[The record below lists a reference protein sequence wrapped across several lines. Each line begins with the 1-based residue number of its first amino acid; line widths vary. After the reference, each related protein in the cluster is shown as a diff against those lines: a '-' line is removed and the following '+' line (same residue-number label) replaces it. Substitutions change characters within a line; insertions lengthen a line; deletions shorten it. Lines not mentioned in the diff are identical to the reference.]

1 MELLPR
7 SSEEFSSAEYWEKF
21 FTRRGDRAFEWYG
34 EYAELSA
41 VLHKYLRAQDKVLVV
56 GCGNSELSEQLYDAG
71 CAHLTNIDISETAIG
86 RMKERNATKRP
97 DMHFVLMDV
106 LDLHFEDGSFQV
118 ALDKGTLDAL
128 ASDQRVETMER
139 VERMFGQLARV
150 LRVGGRYVCV
160 SLAQEHVLQALVG
173 FFTRAGWPVRVHRMD
188 SKARDGFHLPVFVIV
203 CTKFCWPKGA
213 TGVTQVLEVCDSE
226 AAPPRRLATPEDLLA
241 AVRQSQAYALL
252 RSKLGTRVDPGDE
265 PALQLCH
272 AASGQ
277 PRYSMHV
284 VDSPPAGKGARRGH
298 FAVFIVPQGRETD
311 WLFGTAEGRSQLA
324 RTANFRRLLI
334 VALHRGQDY
343 GDMRAVQVELSA
355 KVMELAPPSMPSNQ
369 QVPFLSDGGDLGSRE
384 VRHRGH
390 SPLSGDFVVEDVR
403 GEEGQLLRRLVFLSN
418 TNVVQSE
425 SRLARR
431 AAGRKKGKRKD
442 AEPGG
447 TSLLVDKSFLCCAHH
462 RAMVAGLALLDEG
475 RVAAEGQSVSVLL
488 VGLGGG
494 GLPQFL
500 HDYVPRAQVE
510 VVEIDAAMAE
520 VASQWFGFQQDDR
533 LTVTV
538 ADGLEVIKRRAQEG
552 GHSYD
557 IVMFDVDS
565 KERTLGMSCPP
576 AAFVEKPLLQCV
588 WQLLAPRGIFVLNLV
603 CRDPSLRGSVL
614 AVLGDVFQ
622 KVLLRAIDEE
632 VNEVLFCHKAEARP
646 LAELPSA
653 GHALERHLR
662 TPGKPWDASLSL
674 AALLDKVSLA

>member
-34 EYAELSA
+34 EYAELSV

-71 CAHLTNIDISETAIG
+71 CTHLTNIDISETAIG

-97 DMHFVLMDV
+97 DMHFELMDV
-106 LDLHFEDGSFQV
+106 LDLHFDDGSFQV

-128 ASDQRVETMER
+128 ASDERVETMER

-213 TGVTQVLEVCDSE
+213 TGVAQVLEVCDSE
-226 AAPPRRLATPEDLLA
+226 AAPPRRLGTPEDLLA
-241 AVRQSQAYALL
+241 AVKQSQAYALL
-252 RSKLGTRVDPGDE
+252 RSKLGTRIDPGDK

-272 AASGQ
+272 ATSGQ
-277 PRYSMHV
+277 PRYTMHV

-324 RTANFRRLLI
+324 HTANFRRLLI

-343 GDMRAVQVELSA
+343 GDMRAVQAELSA
-355 KVMELAPPSMPSNQ
+355 KVMELAPPGLPSTQ

-403 GEEGQLLRRLVFLSN
+403 GEEGQLRRRLVFLSN

-431 AAGRKKGKRKD
+431 ATGHKKGKRKG

-447 TSLLVDKSFLCCAHH
+447 APLLVDKSFLCCAHH
-462 RAMVAGLALLDEG
+462 RVMVAGLALLDEG
-475 RVAAEGQSVSVLL
+475 RVAAKGQSVSVLL

-510 VVEIDAAMAE
+510 VVDIDAAMPE

-538 ADGLEVIKRRAQEG
+538 ADGLEVLKQRAQGG

-557 IVMFDVDS
+557 VIMFDVDS

-603 CRDPSLRGSVL
+603 CRDPTLRGSVL
-614 AVLGDVFQ
+614 AVLGDVFE

-632 VNEVLFCHKAEARP
+632 VNEVVFCHKAEARP